1 MQAYHNELVSK
12 ISHLGEE
19 NIKLKKE
26 KVGRIFHFY
35 QFAFSFSINTCQPL
49 LEGRWKE
56 MAKWPDAC
64 TKLELVFQTFNL
76 GFGAVQINMYSEL
89 F

>member
-12 ISHLGEE
+12 VSRLEEE

-26 KVGRIFHFY
+26 KVGRIFHFNQAVFY
-35 QFAFSFSINTCQPL
+35 FFFREHLSTTPR
-49 LEGRWKE
+49 GKMKE
-56 MAKWPDAC
+56 MAKWLNAP
-64 TKLELVFQTFNL
+64 TEFELVFQIFN
-76 GFGAVQINMYSEL
+76 FGPVRIDIYSEL

>member
-1 MQAYHNELVSK
+1 LSLGFFFTVAIFLLPRVLKTEFANMQAYHNELVSK

-49 LEGRWKE
+49 LEGR
-56 MAKWPDAC
+56 
-64 TKLELVFQTFNL
+64 
-76 GFGAVQINMYSEL
+76 
-89 F
+89 